1 MSTQENKD
9 LIRRFYEQYDEI
21 RQGNLDV
28 IDEFWATDC
37 VYHSARPPDLH
48 GIEALKQM
56 YSGVFIDL
64 PDYKPTNEEYIAE
77 GDKVVVRQT
86 MRFTHTGKALGIP
99 PTGKK
104 VTMWSIMIFRIAG
117 GKIAE
122 FWERYDALGTLEEL
136 GCKVVPPGE

>member
-28 IDEFWATDC
+28 IDQFWTTDC
-37 VYHSARPPDLH
+37 VYHAAYPPEVH
-48 GIEALKQM
+48 GVEALKQM
-56 YSGVFIDL
+56 YAGVFIAL
-64 PDYKPTNEEYIAE
+64 PDYRPTNEEYIAE

-86 MRFTHTGKALGIP
+86 MRFTHTTELFGIP
-99 PTGKK
+99 PTGKM
-104 VTMWSIMIFRIAG
+104 VTMGSIMIFRIAG

-122 FWERYDALGTLEEL
+122 FWERYEALGAMERL
-136 GCKVVPPGE
+136 GCKLVPPQ